1 MGASGLDLP
10 PGDAT
15 PCGSVAVLW
24 IVEGGEWV
32 GAGKPCRRANLRGP
46 DGKTRS
52 IHRTIGNNSSFGG
65 NSLVESIGLLDAS
78 RVAELVVT

>member
-1 MGASGLDLP
+1 MP
-10 PGDAT
+10 PLADRSRF
-15 PCGSVAVLW
+15 CGSWEEESGSERGSHAV
-24 IVEGGEWV
+24 EQTS
-32 GAGKPCRRANLRGP
+32 RGP

-52 IHRTIGNNSSFGG
+52 IHRTIGNNSSFGS